1 MSAFGLHS
9 LIQSATVGDT
19 VDLKSI
25 CKTLE
30 IRIRMGDNSQDLCKI
45 GEDENKHIIIWLN
58 NSLDKKTKFT
68 FVAIAVADYILDP
81 DRIIKQGVG
90 YDMFFLRDLSANKAT
105 KLIMLATRL
114 AVPEHIIEK
123 LSNALEAQFSKDD
136 TIEPF
141 DADAYVKNAKYLP
154 EFVRCAIKEST
165 SMFLIDNLTNKFEH

>member
-1 MSAFGLHS
+1 MSVFGLHS
-9 LIQSATVGDT
+9 LIQSATVGDI

-25 CKTLE
+25 CQTLE
-30 IRIRMGDNSQDLCKI
+30 IKIRMDDSLQDLCKI
-45 GEDENKHIIIWLN
+45 GENENKHIIIWLKD
-58 NSLDKKTKFT
+58 SLDQKTKFT

-81 DRIIKQGVG
+81 DRVIKQGVV

-141 DADAYVKNAKYLP
+141 DADEYVRNAKYLP
-154 EFVRCAIKEST
+154 EFVRCAIKESS
-165 SMFLIDNLTNKFEH
+165 SMFLMDNLKNKFEH

>member
-1 MSAFGLHS
+1 MSAFGLQS
-9 LIQSATVGDT
+9 LIQSATVDDT

-25 CKTLE
+25 CQTLE
-30 IRIRMGDNSQDLCKI
+30 IKIRMDDISQDLCKI
-45 GEDENKHIIIWLN
+45 GENENKQIIIKLN
-58 NSLDKKTKFT
+58 NTLDPKTKFT

-81 DRIIKQGVG
+81 DRVIKQGVV

-123 LSNALEAQFSKDD
+123 LSNALEAQFSRDN

-141 DADAYVKNAKYLP
+141 DADAYVRKSKYLP
-154 EFVRCAIKEST
+154 EFIRCAIKEST
-165 SMFLIDNLTNKFEH
+165 SMFLIDNLKNKFEH